1 MKFKNART
9 AVAAVAFAALAVCF
23 IAGVAT
29 GTWCGFGANDI
40 AVLCPVGAL
49 LSMVAAKTLIPR
61 AVLSIVVAIA
71 LVLLLGRLFC
81 GWICPVTLWRRV
93 KEFFKPVK
101 TREQE
106 AEALSQ
112 ANQAL
117 AAEEIA
123 ALKEASA
130 THDCAACGACHAKR
144 NAPFDSRHAVL
155 GGALLTT
162 AVFGF
167 PVFCLVCPVG
177 LTFAAV
183 ALLVS
188 LFGAGDL
195 NWALLFVP
203 AMLVIELVFLR
214 KWCGRFCPISAFM
227 SLFSRFSRTGM
238 PVIDNERCLETAKG
252 TACSRCATACTFD
265 VNLRHPDLGEL
276 PLHDCARC
284 GDCIDACPTSAIA
297 FRVVSGKPVP
307 SPMPSPRFA
316 VAGRRKRLPHR
327 LWTIWNPKKRKA
339 VGPTARVIFSK
350 PVIFIRG
357 GFRAAPA
364 FCGWVS
370 WREISWWLPERKCCI
385 QWSTR
390 RSSPKA
396 RRPRPRRLA
405 RRWRRSLP
413 LSPRVA
419 TPTRRATPTGF

>member
-9 AVAAVAFAALAVCF
+9 AVAAVAFAALAVCL

-195 NWALLFVP
+195 NWSLLFVP

-227 SLFSRFSRTGM
+227 SLISRFSRTGM

-276 PLHDCARC
+276 PLARLR
-284 GDCIDACPTSAIA
+284 PL
-297 FRVVSGKPVP
+297 
-307 SPMPSPRFA
+307 
-316 VAGRRKRLPHR
+316 RRLHRRLPHECHLLPR
-327 LWTIWNPKKRKA
+327 RQRQ
-339 VGPTARVIFSK
+339 ARSLRRCPLHGALRWQGENVC
-350 PVIFIRG
+350 RT
-357 GFRAAPA
+357 GFGR
-364 FCGWVS
+364 FG
-370 WREISWWLPERKCCI
+370 
-385 QWSTR
+385 TR
-390 RSSPKA
+390 RSV
-396 RRPRPRRLA
+396 RRWGRRLA
-405 RRWRRSLP
+405 SSSRNL
-413 LSPRVA
+413 
-419 TPTRRATPTGF
+419 

>member
-9 AVAAVAFAALAVCF
+9 AVAAVAFAALAVCL

-167 PVFCLVCPVG
+167 PVFC
-177 LTFAAV
+177 AR
-183 ALLVS
+183 
-188 LFGAGDL
+188 
-195 NWALLFVP
+195 W
-203 AMLVIELVFLR
+203 
-214 KWCGRFCPISAFM
+214 
-227 SLFSRFSRTGM
+227 
-238 PVIDNERCLETAKG
+238 
-252 TACSRCATACTFD
+252 
-265 VNLRHPDLGEL
+265 
-276 PLHDCARC
+276 ARC
-284 GDCIDACPTSAIA
+284 YP
-297 FRVVSGKPVP
+297 
-307 SPMPSPRFA
+307 
-316 VAGRRKRLPHR
+316 
-327 LWTIWNPKKRKA
+327 
-339 VGPTARVIFSK
+339 
-350 PVIFIRG
+350 
-357 GFRAAPA
+357 
-364 FCGWVS
+364 
-370 WREISWWLPERKCCI
+370 WW
-385 QWSTR
+385 
-390 RSSPKA
+390 
-396 RRPRPRRLA
+396 RPRP
-405 RRWRRSLP
+405 S
-413 LSPRVA
+413 SRV
-419 TPTRRATPTGF
+419 RC

>member
-9 AVAAVAFAALAVCF
+9 AVAAVAFAALAVCL

-162 AVFGF
+162 AVCGF
-167 PVFCLVCPVG
+167 PVFCLVCPIG
-177 LTFAAV
+177 LTFATFIGVWHLFQFNETSWGLIIFPAI
-183 ALLVS
+183 LV
-188 LFGAGDL
+188 LEIA
-195 NWALLFVP
+195 
-203 AMLVIELVFLR
+203 FLR
-214 KWCGRFCPISAFM
+214 KWCAKICPVSALVSLISG
-227 SLFSRFSRTGM
+227 LNRT
-238 PVIDNERCLETAKG
+238 
-252 TACSRCATACTFD
+252 
-265 VNLRHPDLGEL
+265 LRPRVR
-276 PLHDCARC
+276 A
-284 GDCIDACPTSAIA
+284 DAC
-297 FRVVSGKPVP
+297 
-307 SPMPSPRFA
+307 
-316 VAGRRKRLPHR
+316 L
-327 LWTIWNPKKRKA
+327 
-339 VGPTARVIFSK
+339 
-350 PVIFIRG
+350 
-357 GFRAAPA
+357 
-364 FCGWVS
+364 
-370 WREISWWLPERKCCI
+370 
-385 QWSTR
+385 
-390 RSSPKA
+390 RSSGVDCRACVEACPEQVDPHSKRIPECSKCGA
-396 RRPRPRRLA
+396 CVEACPAQAIHMTLRP
-405 RRWRRSLP
+405 
-413 LSPRVA
+413 
-419 TPTRRATPTGF
+419 

>member
-9 AVAAVAFAALAVCF
+9 VVVVAAFAALALCL

-29 GTWCGFGANDI
+29 GTWCGFGASDI

-61 AVLSIVVAIA
+61 AVISVLAVVA
-71 LVLLLGRLFC
+71 LVLLVGRLFC
-81 GWICPVTLWRRV
+81 GWLCPVTLWRRV
-93 KEFFKPVK
+93 KEFFTPVK
-101 TREQE
+101 KL
-106 AEALSQ
+106 AERRADDGKV
-112 ANQAL
+112 NQAL

-123 ALKEASA
+123 ALKEASSGHSCTA
-130 THDCAACGACHAKR
+130 CGDDEDASRGTLPVGRGLGEGSVASRGASGCAACGTCHAKR
-144 NAPFDSRHAVL
+144 STPLDSRHAVL

-177 LTFAAV
+177 LSFAAV

-195 NWALLFVP
+195 NWSLLFVP

-227 SLFSRFSRTGM
+227 GLFSRFSRTGM
-238 PVIDNERCLETAKG
+238 PVIDNERCLETAHQ

-284 GDCIDACPTSAIA
+284 GDCIDACPTNAIS

-307 SPMPSPRFA
+307 FA
-316 VAGRRKRLPHR
+316 DAFASVRAGS
-327 LWTIWNPKKRKA
+327 KA
-339 VGPTARVIFSK
+339 KEP
-350 PVIFIRG
+350 
-357 GFRAAPA
+357 AAPTLDDL
-364 FCGWVS
+364 
-370 WREISWWLPERKCCI
+370 EPEE
-385 QWSTR
+385 
-390 RSSPKA
+390 A
-396 RRPRPRRLA
+396 
-405 RRWRRSLP
+405 
-413 LSPRVA
+413 
-419 TPTRRATPTGF
+419 

>member
-9 AVAAVAFAALAVCF
+9 AVAAVAFAALAVCL

-195 NWALLFVP
+195 NWSLLFVP

-227 SLFSRFSRTGM
+227 SLISRFSRTGHA
-238 PVIDNERCLETAKG
+238 VIDNERCLETAKG
-252 TACSRCATACTFD
+252 YGLQP
-265 VNLRHPDLGEL
+265 LRHGLHLRREPASPRLGRAA
-276 PLHDCARC
+276 LHDCARC
-284 GDCIDACPTSAIA
+284 GDASTPAPTSAILL
-297 FRVVSGKPVP
+297 
-307 SPMPSPRFA
+307 PRRQRQARSLRRCPLHGALRWQGENVCRTGF
-316 VAGRRKRLPHR
+316 GRF
-327 LWTIWNPKKRKA
+327 
-339 VGPTARVIFSK
+339 G
-350 PVIFIRG
+350 
-357 GFRAAPA
+357 
-364 FCGWVS
+364 
-370 WREISWWLPERKCCI
+370 
-385 QWSTR
+385 TR
-390 RSSPKA
+390 RSVRA
-396 RRPRPRRLA
+396 
-405 RRWRRSLP
+405 
-413 LSPRVA
+413 LSPAGIFSERSYRSI
-419 TPTRRATPTGF
+419 P

>member
-9 AVAAVAFAALAVCF
+9 AVAAVAFAALAVCL

-167 PVFCLVCPVG
+167 PVFCLICPIG
-177 LTFAAV
+177 LTFATIVLVMRLFAFGDV
-183 ALLVS
+183 AWGVILVPALLLAEV
-188 LFGAGDL
+188 
-195 NWALLFVP
+195 
-203 AMLVIELVFLR
+203 VFFR
-214 KWCGRFCPISAFM
+214 KWCSTFCPISALM
-227 SLFSRFSRTGM
+227 SLIGKANRTFV
-238 PVIDNERCLETAKG
+238 PQVNDAKCRETVEGAS
-252 TACSRCATACTFD
+252 CEVCAAVCPRGIN
-265 VNLRHPDLGEL
+265 VRHPEAGMSFSE
-276 PLHDCARC
+276 CTKCRAC
-284 GDCIDACPTSAIA
+284 VEACPTQAIKMPFLPQKVQGA
-297 FRVVSGKPVP
+297 STVVVEDED
-307 SPMPSPRFA
+307 A
-316 VAGRRKRLPHR
+316 V
-327 LWTIWNPKKRKA
+327 
-339 VGPTARVIFSK
+339 TAS
-350 PVIFIRG
+350 
-357 GFRAAPA
+357 
-364 FCGWVS
+364 
-370 WREISWWLPERKCCI
+370 
-385 QWSTR
+385 
-390 RSSPKA
+390 
-396 RRPRPRRLA
+396 
-405 RRWRRSLP
+405 
-413 LSPRVA
+413 
-419 TPTRRATPTGF
+419 

>member
-1 MKFKNART
+1 M
-9 AVAAVAFAALAVCF
+9 
-23 IAGVAT
+23 
-29 GTWCGFGANDI
+29 
-40 AVLCPVGAL
+40 
-49 LSMVAAKTLIPR
+49 
-61 AVLSIVVAIA
+61 
-71 LVLLLGRLFC
+71 
-81 GWICPVTLWRRV
+81 
-93 KEFFKPVK
+93 
-101 TREQE
+101 
-106 AEALSQ
+106 
-112 ANQAL
+112 
-117 AAEEIA
+117 
-123 ALKEASA
+123 
-130 THDCAACGACHAKR
+130 
-144 NAPFDSRHAVL
+144 L

-195 NWALLFVP
+195 NWSLLFVP

-307 SPMPSPRFA
+307 FA
-316 VAGRRKRLPHR
+316 NALSSV
-327 LWTIWNPKKRKA
+327 
-339 VGPTARVIFSK
+339 
-350 PVIFIRG
+350 RG
-357 GFRAAPA
+357 GGKAKTSAAPA
-364 FCGWVS
+364 LDDL
-370 WREISWWLPERKCCI
+370 EPEE
-385 QWSTR
+385 
-390 RSSPKA
+390 A
-396 RRPRPRRLA
+396 
-405 RRWRRSLP
+405 
-413 LSPRVA
+413 
-419 TPTRRATPTGF
+419 

>member
-9 AVAAVAFAALAVCF
+9 AVAAVAFAALAVCL

-40 AVLCPVGAL
+40 AVLCPVGR
-49 LSMVAAKTLIPR
+49 AAIHGGGQDPHPR

-195 NWALLFVP
+195 NWSLLFVP

-227 SLFSRFSRTGM
+227 SLISRFSRTGM

-252 TACSRCATACTFD
+252 TACSP
-265 VNLRHPDLGEL
+265 LRHGLHLRREPASPRLGRAAPARL
-276 PLHDCARC
+276 RRC
-284 GDCIDACPTSAIA
+284 GDCIDACPTSAIS

-307 SPMPSPRFA
+307 FA
-316 VAGRRKRLPHR
+316 DALSTVRSGG
-327 LWTIWNPKKRKA
+327 KA
-339 VGPTARVIFSK
+339 KTS
-350 PVIFIRG
+350 
-357 GFRAAPA
+357 AAPA
-364 FCGWVS
+364 LDDL
-370 WREISWWLPERKCCI
+370 EPEE
-385 QWSTR
+385 
-390 RSSPKA
+390 A
-396 RRPRPRRLA
+396 
-405 RRWRRSLP
+405 
-413 LSPRVA
+413 
-419 TPTRRATPTGF
+419 

>member
-9 AVAAVAFAALAVCF
+9 AVAAVAFAALAVCL
-23 IAGVAT
+23 IAGVAA
-29 GTWCGFGANDI
+29 GTWCGFGVNDI

-61 AVLSIVVAIA
+61 AVISVVVAVA

-81 GWICPVTLWRRV
+81 GWVCPVTLWRRA

-101 TREQE
+101 KRERE
-106 AEALSQ
+106 TVAVAQ
-112 ANQAL
+112 ANQGL

-123 ALKEASA
+123 ALKEATSG
-130 THDCAACGACHAKR
+130 HDCSACGARHSKC
-144 NAPFDSRHAVL
+144 NAPLDSRHAVL

-177 LTFAAV
+177 LSFAAV

-195 NWALLFVP
+195 NWSLLFVP

-238 PVIDNERCLETAKG
+238 PVIDNERCLETAKD
-252 TACSRCATACTFD
+252 TPCSRCATACAFD

-284 GDCIDACPTSAIA
+284 GDCIDACPTNAIS
-297 FRVVSGKPVP
+297 FRVTSGKPVP
-307 SPMPSPRFA
+307 FA
-316 VAGRRKRLPHR
+316 DAFASVRADGKAKAPVA
-327 LWTIWNPKKRKA
+327 
-339 VGPTARVIFSK
+339 PTLDDL
-350 PVIFIRG
+350 
-357 GFRAAPA
+357 
-364 FCGWVS
+364 
-370 WREISWWLPERKCCI
+370 EPEE
-385 QWSTR
+385 
-390 RSSPKA
+390 A
-396 RRPRPRRLA
+396 
-405 RRWRRSLP
+405 
-413 LSPRVA
+413 
-419 TPTRRATPTGF
+419 

>member
-9 AVAAVAFAALAVCF
+9 AVATVAFAALALCLIV
-23 IAGVAT
+23 GVAT

-112 ANQAL
+112 VNQAL

-195 NWALLFVP
+195 NWSLLFVP

-284 GDCIDACPTSAIA
+284 GDCIDACPTSAIS

-307 SPMPSPRFA
+307 FA
-316 VAGRRKRLPHR
+316 DALSSV
-327 LWTIWNPKKRKA
+327 
-339 VGPTARVIFSK
+339 
-350 PVIFIRG
+350 RG
-357 GFRAAPA
+357 GGKAKTSAAPA
-364 FCGWVS
+364 LDDL
-370 WREISWWLPERKCCI
+370 EPEE
-385 QWSTR
+385 
-390 RSSPKA
+390 A
-396 RRPRPRRLA
+396 
-405 RRWRRSLP
+405 
-413 LSPRVA
+413 
-419 TPTRRATPTGF
+419 

>member
-9 AVAAVAFAALAVCF
+9 AVAAVAFAALAFCLIV
-23 IAGVAT
+23 GVAA

-130 THDCAACGACHAKR
+130 THDCAVCGACHAKR

-177 LTFAAV
+177 LSFAAV
-183 ALLVS
+183 AC
-188 LFGAGDL
+188 
-195 NWALLFVP
+195 W
-203 AMLVIELVFLR
+203 
-214 KWCGRFCPISAFM
+214 
-227 SLFSRFSRTGM
+227 
-238 PVIDNERCLETAKG
+238 
-252 TACSRCATACTFD
+252 
-265 VNLRHPDLGEL
+265 
-276 PLHDCARC
+276 
-284 GDCIDACPTSAIA
+284 
-297 FRVVSGKPVP
+297 
-307 SPMPSPRFA
+307 
-316 VAGRRKRLPHR
+316 
-327 LWTIWNPKKRKA
+327 
-339 VGPTARVIFSK
+339 
-350 PVIFIRG
+350 
-357 GFRAAPA
+357 
-364 FCGWVS
+364 
-370 WREISWWLPERKCCI
+370 
-385 QWSTR
+385 
-390 RSSPKA
+390 
-396 RRPRPRRLA
+396 
-405 RRWRRSLP
+405 
-413 LSPRVA
+413 
-419 TPTRRATPTGF
+419 

>member
-1 MKFKNART
+1 
-9 AVAAVAFAALAVCF
+9 
-23 IAGVAT
+23 
-29 GTWCGFGANDI
+29 
-40 AVLCPVGAL
+40 
-49 LSMVAAKTLIPR
+49 MVT
-61 AVLSIVVAIA
+61 VA

-81 GWICPVTLWRRV
+81 GWACPVTLGRRV

-195 NWALLFVP
+195 NWSLLFVP

-284 GDCIDACPTSAIA
+284 GDCIDACPTSAIS
-297 FRVVSGKPVP
+297 FRAVSGKPVP
-307 SPMPSPRFA
+307 FVDAFA
-316 VAGRRKRLPHR
+316 SVRSGG
-327 LWTIWNPKKRKA
+327 KA
-339 VGPTARVIFSK
+339 KTP
-350 PVIFIRG
+350 
-357 GFRAAPA
+357 AAPA
-364 FCGWVS
+364 LDDL
-370 WREISWWLPERKCCI
+370 EPEE
-385 QWSTR
+385 
-390 RSSPKA
+390 A
-396 RRPRPRRLA
+396 
-405 RRWRRSLP
+405 
-413 LSPRVA
+413 
-419 TPTRRATPTGF
+419 